1 MSMLVIQHF
10 LVLQSIVRDLL
21 NIGNNL
27 YNGLLLLA
35 LIVRE
40 RIVLVAVLGVLA
52 ALPRIN
58 ADAPGV
64 TLLWV
69 GKLCLGVG
77 LLRHPL
83 YCLYVLLL
91 LISERFLKHLYLLR
105 DVVPGE
111 EGMIRVHGAEDRQQ
125 PGDVGGVVKVD
136 ARL

>member
-52 ALPRIN
+52 LPRIH
-58 ADAPGV
+58 ADAPGI

-69 GKLCLGVG
+69 GK
-77 LLRHPL
+77 P
-83 YCLYVLLL
+83 
-91 LISERFLKHLYLLR
+91 
-105 DVVPGE
+105 
-111 EGMIRVHGAEDRQQ
+111 
-125 PGDVGGVVKVD
+125 
-136 ARL
+136 